1 MHWLPPLSAG
11 AAAPTG
17 VEVGRTVA
25 VGSAARAVA
34 VAAIAEFAA
43 GRSQTQIPPSE
54 VVTTSTSPSGPGR
67 GRIENSS
74 APNGASILFQV
85 APASVERNSPPLSLP
100 T

>member
-1 MHWLPPLSAG
+1 MHWLPPVSPA

-17 VEVGRTVA
+17 VEVGRAVA

-34 VAAIAEFAA
+34 VAASAEFAA
-43 GRSQTQIPPSE
+43 GRSQTQIPPSD
-54 VVTTSTSPSGPGR
+54 VVTTRTSPSGPGS
-67 GRIENSS
+67 GRIEKTS
-74 APNGASILFQV
+74 APNGASILLQV